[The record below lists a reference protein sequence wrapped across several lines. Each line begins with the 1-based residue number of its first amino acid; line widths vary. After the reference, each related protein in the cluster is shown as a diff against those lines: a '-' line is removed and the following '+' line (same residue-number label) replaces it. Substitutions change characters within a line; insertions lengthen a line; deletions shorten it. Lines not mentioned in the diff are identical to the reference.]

1 MEKIKNILRFMVK
14 SLVIVGKLSAAVM
27 VLVAKVM
34 LILTFAIFKI
44 TFGLIRVAEYN

>member
-1 MEKIKNILRFMVK
+1 MEKIKYILGFMVK
-14 SLVIVGKLSAAVM
+14 SLVRVVKLSAAFI